1 MEQQLAEFQSIYHQ
15 IEQFLVNYSFQ
26 LVGAAII
33 LLLGLVLARK
43 LGNMVEEF
51 MVKHNIDVTLSRFTA
66 SAAKVLVMTIV
77 AVIALGKLGVSV
89 APFVAAIG
97 AVSLG
102 AGLAMQRM
110 LSNYAA
116 GVTIVV
122 TRPFVVGDTITVKG
136 VSGVVKQVRLGNT
149 ILANEDDVRIMIPN
163 HHIVGE
169 IIHNSA
175 SESIVEMTFDIG
187 YDSDPLHAVDLVKA
201 AIERQGAVS
210 KSRAPQ
216 VGIQDFGANGYTLG
230 LRYWAATEQLF
241 QTRFLTNA
249 AIHAT
254 LKQNAIAIPV
264 PQRDVRVLNSQ
275 GL

>member
-1 MEQQLAEFQSIYHQ
+1 MEQQLAEFQSIYKQ
-15 IEQFLVNYSFQ
+15 IEQYLVEYSFS
-26 LVGAAII
+26 LVGAVII
-33 LLLGLVLARK
+33 LLLGLLLARK
-43 LGNMVEEF
+43 LGNMVEAF

-66 SAAKVLVMTIV
+66 SAAKVLLMTMV

-149 ILANEDDVRIMIPN
+149 ILASEDDVRIMIPN

-169 IIHNSA
+169 IIHNSDH
-175 SESIVEMTFDIG
+175 ESIVEMTLDVAYG
-187 YDSDPLHAVDLVKA
+187 CDPLKAVELIKVAIA
-201 AIERQGAVS
+201 AQAGVS
-210 KSRAPQ
+210 TARAPQ

-230 LRYWAATEQLF
+230 LRYWTATAHLF
-241 QTRFLTNA
+241 QTRVQTNA
-249 AIHAT
+249 AIHTT
-254 LKQNAIAIPV
+254 LQQNAIAIAV
-264 PQRDVRVLNSQ
+264 PQRDVRMLPPQ
-275 GL
+275 GQ

>member
-15 IEQFLVNYSFQ
+15 IEKFLVDYSFD
-26 LVGAAII
+26 LLGAVII
-33 LLLGLVLARK
+33 LLLGMVLSRK
-43 LGNMVEEF
+43 LGNMAAEF

-66 SAAKVLVMTIV
+66 SAAKVLVMTMV

-136 VSGVVKQVRLGNT
+136 VSGVVRQVRLGNT
-149 ILANEDDVRIMIPN
+149 ILANEDDVHITIPN

-175 SESIVEMTFDIG
+175 SESIVEMTFDIA
-187 YDSDPLHAVDLVKA
+187 YDSDPLKAVDLIRA
-201 AIERQGAVS
+201 AIAAQAGVS
-210 KSRAPQ
+210 KTRAPQ

-230 LRYWAATEQLF
+230 LRYWTATEHLF
-241 QTRFLTNA
+241 HTRFQTNA

-254 LKQNAIAIPV
+254 LQQNSIVIPV
-264 PQRDVRVLNSQ
+264 PQRDVRLMHAREQ
-275 GL
+275 

>member
-1 MEQQLAEFQSIYHQ
+1 MEQQLAEFQSVYHQ
-15 IEQFLVNYSFQ
+15 IEQFLVEYSFQ
-26 LVGAAII
+26 IVGAIII
-33 LLLGLVLARK
+33 LLLGMVLARK

-51 MVKHNIDVTLSRFTA
+51 MVKHDIDVTLSRFTA

-77 AVIALGKLGVSV
+77 AVIALGKLGISV

-136 VSGVVKQVRLGNT
+136 VTGVVRQVRLGNT

-175 SESIVEMTFDIG
+175 SESIVEMTFDIA
-187 YDSDPLHAVDLVKA
+187 YDSDPLKAVELIKA
-201 AIERQGAVS
+201 AIALQAGVS
-210 KSRAPQ
+210 TTRAPQ

-230 LRYWAATEQLF
+230 LRYWVGTELLF
-241 QTRFLTNA
+241 QTRFQVNA
-249 AIHAT
+249 VICST
-254 LKQNAIAIPV
+254 LQQHAIAIPV
-264 PQRDVRVLNSQ
+264 PQRDVRMLSTQ
-275 GL
+275 AK

>member
-15 IEQFLVNYSFQ
+15 IEKFLVDYSFD
-26 LVGAAII
+26 LLGAVII
-33 LLLGLVLARK
+33 LLLGMVLSRK
-43 LGNMVEEF
+43 LGNMAEEF

-66 SAAKVLVMTIV
+66 SAAKVLVMTMV

-136 VSGVVKQVRLGNT
+136 VSGVVRQVRLGNT
-149 ILANEDDVRIMIPN
+149 ILANEDDVHITIPN

-175 SESIVEMTFDIG
+175 SESIVEMTFDIA
-187 YDSDPLHAVDLVKA
+187 YDSDPLKAVDLIRA
-201 AIERQGAVS
+201 AIAAQAGVS
-210 KSRAPQ
+210 KTRAPQ

-230 LRYWAATEQLF
+230 LRYWTATEYLF
-241 QTRFLTNA
+241 HTRFQTNA

-254 LKQNAIAIPV
+254 LQQNSIVIPV
-264 PQRDVRVLNSQ
+264 PQRDVRLMHAREQ
-275 GL
+275 